1 VTILLRGSKLGFSR
15 DTTTKDVVDG
25 GYLVFSLGIDSK
37 FPTESEVIQGC
48 FTLPSLDPVNHMTDR
63 RTRTPGRHQ
72 DSQSRFLGG
81 ID

>member
-1 VTILLRGSKLGFSR
+1 MTIPRRGSKSGFSR

-37 FPTESEVIQGC
+37 FPTEREVIQGC

-63 RTRTPGRHQ
+63 RIVELLDLIIKSFDNQTE
-72 DSQSRFLGG
+72 S
-81 ID
+81 